1 MNNNYDYII
10 FDYDTS
16 VDDRKREV
24 EEFYKTLDSL
34 NFDDILES
42 SQVSRKVLCVSWLDV
57 RSVINGGKYYELLS
71 SYSSYWN
78 SEFISN
84 YNFINRYQ
92 TSEMSTRQV
101 ETFQK
106 LMNQFKKTLKILSS
120 TSRADI
126 WNVVKYSWQ
135 YGGVI

>member
-16 VDDRKREV
+16 TDDRKREV

-42 SQVSRKVLCVSWLDV
+42 SQISRKVLRVTWLDV

>member
-16 VDDRKREV
+16 TTDRQREV

-34 NFDDILES
+34 NFDDILQS
-42 SQVSRKVLCVSWLDV
+42 SSVSSKVLSVSRLDV
-57 RSVINGGKYYELLS
+57 RSVINGGAYYQALA

-78 SEFISN
+78 SDFISN
-84 YNFINRYQ
+84 YNYINRYQ
-92 TSEMSTRQV
+92 TSELSTRQV
-101 ETFQK
+101 QTFQK
-106 LMNQFKKTLKILSS
+106 LMNQFKKSMKVLAT

-135 YGGVI
+135 YGGLI

>member
-42 SQVSRKVLCVSWLDV
+42 SQVSRKVLRVSWLDV

-92 TSEMSTRQV
+92 TSEMSTRKV

-106 LMNQFKKTLKILSS
+106 LMNQFKKTLKMLSS
-120 TSRADI
+120 TSRADV

>member
-1 MNNNYDYII
+1 MYNNYDYII

-16 VDDRKREV
+16 LDDRKREV

-42 SQVSRKVLCVSWLDV
+42 SQVSRKVLRVSWLDV

-101 ETFQK
+101 ESFQK
-106 LMNQFKKTLKILSS
+106 LMNQFKKTLKMLSS
-120 TSRADI
+120 TSRADV